1 MDMMATSGAV
11 KFGLPFSGRR
21 YIYILTVAVLALL
34 SSGCHSLKDRG
45 DYWVDDTHRALGAE
59 PRIQFL
65 VFHYTAEDF
74 PSSLNILIGDN
85 VSAHYLVDT
94 DPDIQSGKAIV
105 LQLVPE
111 NMRAWHAGASFWRGR
126 INLND
131 TSVGIEIVNQ
141 GPSKVNGV
149 SHWQPFTDNQ
159 IALVIALSR
168 DIIERNQ
175 IAAINVVG
183 HSDISPGRK
192 IDPGP
197 LFPWKKLADAG
208 IGAWPDSPT
217 VERYLAKR
225 QLQSAVDVKQ
235 LQNNLNRY
243 GYQVSD
249 SGVMDNQTRTVI
261 KAFQMH
267 FRPANYSG
275 EADAETLA
283 ILDALLEKYKS

>member
-1 MDMMATSGAV
+1 MDMMVALGAV
-11 KFGLPFSGRR
+11 RLGLPFGSRR
-21 YIYILTVAVLALL
+21 YIYILAVVALALL
-34 SSGCHSLKDRG
+34 SSGCHSVKDRG

-74 PSSLNILIGDN
+74 PSSLNILTGDN

-94 DPDIQSGKAIV
+94 NPDVQSGKPIV

-111 NMRAWHAGASFWRGR
+111 DMRAWHAGASFWRGR

-131 TSVGIEIVNQ
+131 TSVGVEIVNQ
-141 GPSKVNGV
+141 GPFKLNGA
-149 SHWQPFTDNQ
+149 SYWQPFTDSQ

-168 DIIERNQ
+168 DIIQRNQ
-175 IAAINVVG
+175 IAAVNVVG

-197 LFPWKKLADAG
+197 LFPWKLLADAG
-208 IGAWPDSPT
+208 VGAWPDSSAID
-217 VERYLAKR
+217 RYLAKR
-225 QLQSAVDVKQ
+225 RLQPTLDVKE
-235 LQNNLNRY
+235 LQNNLSRY
-243 GYQVSD
+243 GYQVPD
-249 SGVMDNQTRTVI
+249 SGMMDNQTRTVV

-267 FRPANYSG
+267 FRPVDYSG

-283 ILDALLEKYKS
+283 ILDALLEKYKL

>member
-1 MDMMATSGAV
+1 MAA
-11 KFGLPFSGRR
+11 
-21 YIYILTVAVLALL
+21 
-34 SSGCHSLKDRG
+34 
-45 DYWVDDTHRALGAE
+45 
-59 PRIQFL
+59 
-65 VFHYTAEDF
+65 
-74 PSSLNILIGDN
+74 
-85 VSAHYLVDT
+85 
-94 DPDIQSGKAIV
+94 
-105 LQLVPE
+105 
-111 NMRAWHAGASFWRGR
+111 
-126 INLND
+126 
-131 TSVGIEIVNQ
+131 
-141 GPSKVNGV
+141 
-149 SHWQPFTDNQ
+149 FTDNQ

-225 QLQSAVDVKQ
+225 QLHSAVDVKQ